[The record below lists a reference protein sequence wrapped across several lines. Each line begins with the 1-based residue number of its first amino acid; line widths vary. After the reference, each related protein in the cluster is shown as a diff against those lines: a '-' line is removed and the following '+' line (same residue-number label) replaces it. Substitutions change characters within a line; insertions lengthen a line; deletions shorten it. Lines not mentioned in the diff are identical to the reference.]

1 MKWYIINLLA
11 AYCISNI
18 GRNIDEQLEK
28 LLQLDNVIHEIFHW
42 LAIYLRVASFTLI
55 RLTLFLYIF
64 EIYSIYTLKTN
75 IMEVF
80 YKRKLRTF
88 AFIYLCTQIISI
100 PVIISH
106 FLKLSIVK
114 FIMTIYYVTV
124 ATVYV
129 SSIVIIG
136 FAIYTVYDHRSFRKN
151 QRFKKALT
159 PLIFYFLPITL
170 IDLPSGVTAVASLI
184 GINRNIIKVIWR
196 ITLIVLM
203 IRTPTVVLITIF
215 VLPPFR
221 KAFFD
226 LLGIKR
232 RQQITV
238 IPLHNNFLISR

>member
-28 LLQLDNVIHEIFHW
+28 LLQLDNVIHEI
-42 LAIYLRVASFTLI
+42 
-55 RLTLFLYIF
+55 
-64 EIYSIYTLKTN
+64 
-75 IMEVF
+75 
-80 YKRKLRTF
+80 
-88 AFIYLCTQIISI
+88 
-100 PVIISH
+100 
-106 FLKLSIVK
+106 
-114 FIMTIYYVTV
+114 
-124 ATVYV
+124 
-129 SSIVIIG
+129 
-136 FAIYTVYDHRSFRKN
+136 KN

>member
-1 MKWYIINLLA
+1 
-11 AYCISNI
+11 
-18 GRNIDEQLEK
+18 
-28 LLQLDNVIHEIFHW
+28 
-42 LAIYLRVASFTLI
+42 
-55 RLTLFLYIF
+55 
-64 EIYSIYTLKTN
+64 
-75 IMEVF
+75 
-80 YKRKLRTF
+80 
-88 AFIYLCTQIISI
+88 
-100 PVIISH
+100 
-106 FLKLSIVK
+106 
-114 FIMTIYYVTV
+114 MTIYYVTV

-170 IDLPSGVTAVASLI
+170 IDLPIGVTAIALLI
-184 GINRNIIKVIWR
+184 GINRNIIKVAWR

-238 IPLHNNFLISR
+238 IPLHNNFLSSR